1 MEVNVGQLLFVLN
14 NSTRSLMPAQV
25 DEVVVSRT
33 MRGETIQHIL
43 ALSNGKKVV
52 LEKLKSPWFRELK
65 DAKSFLLS
73 EAEKMIDVVIN
84 SAKEESEE
92 SFRLPAKE
100 FEVEHYPE
108 TPRPQEESQ
117 QLTVDLGDGRKARV
131 SLPGELSLE
140 NTSS

>member
-52 LEKLKSPWFRELK
+52 LEKLENYYQNL
-65 DAKSFLLS
+65 
-73 EAEKMIDVVIN
+73 EK
-84 SAKEESEE
+84 
-92 SFRLPAKE
+92 
-100 FEVEHYPE
+100 
-108 TPRPQEESQ
+108 
-117 QLTVDLGDGRKARV
+117 
-131 SLPGELSLE
+131 
-140 NTSS
+140 

>member
-1 MEVNVGQLLFVLN
+1 
-14 NSTRSLMPAQV
+14 MPAQV
-25 DEVVVSRT
+25 DEVVVSKT
-33 MRGETIQHIL
+33 MRGETVQHIL

-52 LEKLKSPWFRELK
+52 LEKLKSPWFRDLG

-73 EAEKMIDVVIN
+73 EAEKMIDVVIS
-84 SAKEESEE
+84 SAKNESEE
-92 SFRLPAKE
+92 SFRLPTRE
-100 FEVEHYPE
+100 PDVETYPE
-108 TPRPQEESQ
+108 ISKPQEESQ